1 MDDETAATVLQ
12 LQLEDINDLLRDSS
26 LGGEPPITTDARTAL
41 ELYQGDLRDRET
53 LFNDRRMARSM
64 GRAVLTDRRM
74 IAVSRRNELTCER
87 DHSLAL
93 RMNGQA
99 QPTPQAIATP
109 PVPNNEAISE
119 DLASYNHVRRIHPEA
134 VFPIPHGSGEKPNA
148 NTSGSSHSTA
158 EENSR
163 LNALRDTHRENILS
177 HITAGMDPI
186 RDHAPLV
193 LTRHLNETETHQR
206 TLPRGSDSPKSSN
219 KIHAHSH
226 PEEPFTKSQVI
237 DAQPRCAGCEDP
249 FPQAEMLQASCEHC
263 YCHSCIA
270 QYVEVALLPGSTF
283 PPSCCE
289 SPLTATILQGHISPH
304 LLHRYNTK
312 QEDASTLFS
321 LTCATQ
327 WCKAAIS
334 SDHLQGSKAHC
345 SNCIQDTCRNCKL
358 TWHEGETCEEGKD
371 RGELAK
377 LAESEGWQI
386 CHACGALISISSGC
400 NHMR

>member
-26 LGGEPPITTDARTAL
+26 LGKQPPITTDARTAL
-41 ELYQGDLRDRET
+41 ELYQGDLRDREN

-64 GRAVLTDRRM
+64 GRAVRTDYRM
-74 IAVSRRNELTCER
+74 IAVNRRNELTCER

-99 QPTPQAIATP
+99 QSTPQAIATP

-193 LTRHLNETETHQR
+193 LTRHLNETETDQR
-206 TLPRGSDSPKSSN
+206 TLPRGSDSSKSSN

-249 FPQAEMLQASCEHC
+249 FPQAEMLQASCEHYVHVGRSFAMPVEGHVEHC
-263 YCHSCIA
+263 NTASAWAKLIITGLSTFSSPRSRLLNALIVNTVRGFGRSAQRKSPASVEFADITALPSSCGAVDATWPYAEIA
-270 QYVEVALLPGSTF
+270 QA
-283 PPSCCE
+283 
-289 SPLTATILQGHISPH
+289 SPV
-304 LLHRYNTK
+304 R
-312 QEDASTLFS
+312 
-321 LTCATQ
+321 
-327 WCKAAIS
+327 
-334 SDHLQGSKAHC
+334 
-345 SNCIQDTCRNCKL
+345 
-358 TWHEGETCEEGKD
+358 
-371 RGELAK
+371 
-377 LAESEGWQI
+377 
-386 CHACGALISISSGC
+386 
-400 NHMR
+400 